1 MILRL
6 NSSVKLMSAS
16 SAYNLSEDIIFP
28 AKSFINIKVLG
39 QYIEDSKSLIHVNRV
54 ALLP

>member
-6 NSSVKLMSAS
+6 NNSVKLMSAS
-16 SAYNLSEDIIFP
+16 SAYNSIEDIIFP
-28 AKSFINIKVLG
+28 AKSFIKVLG
-39 QYIEDSKSLIHVNRV
+39 QYVEDSKSLIHVNRV